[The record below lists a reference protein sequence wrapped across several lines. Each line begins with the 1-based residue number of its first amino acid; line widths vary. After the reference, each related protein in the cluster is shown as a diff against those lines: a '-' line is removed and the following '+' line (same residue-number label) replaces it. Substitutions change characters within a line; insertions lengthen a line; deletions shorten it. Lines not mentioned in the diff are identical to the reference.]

1 MEWKEILNITDK
13 TFDSLPEQEK
23 KEWFK
28 NLLEE
33 VDNNETIKKI
43 KDKWAKL
50 TDDQKMK
57 LYKMNEISLGGYLR
71 NNPAYRISSSMING
85 VKNIKQQWWKNA
97 MTYWLLEHVPCR
109 FFVELGVLDKPE
121 WLDGKQLI
129 EDVQKD
135 AKNFNLYLW
144 LCNTVCLVVPEAKPA
159 VPYIS
164 MAKKYTKRY
173 KKNCVPVIQERL
185 RHNLSEKTAKDVVSV
200 LSSVEEDIIK
210 TEVQEA
216 KD

>member
-1 MEWKEILNITDK
+1 MEGKEILNNTDK
-13 TFDSLPEQEK
+13 TFDSLSEEEK

-33 VDNNETIKKI
+33 VDNNETIKKL

-50 TDDQKMK
+50 TEDQKIR
-57 LYKMNEISLGGYLR
+57 LYKVNAVSLSGYLK
-71 NNPAYRISSSMING
+71 NNPMYRISSSMING
-85 VKNIKQQWWKNA
+85 VKDTVQQWWKNA

-109 FFVELGVLDKPE
+109 FLVELGVLDKPE

-129 EDVQKD
+129 KDVQKD

-144 LCNTVCLVVPEAKPA
+144 LCKAVCYVVPEAKFT

-173 KKNCVPVIQERL
+173 KKNCVPIIQERL
-185 RHNLSEKTAKDVVSV
+185 RQKLSEETAKDIASA
-200 LSSVEEDIIK
+200 LSSVEEDIVK
-210 TEVQEA
+210 TEVQET
-216 KD
+216 KN